1 MIGISGKKAR
11 KKGGVR
17 QFLEHGL
24 PNSVYLAYPLKF
36 QPDMEYGKIIA
47 VTGLPGLFE
56 LVSSKSDGAIVRSL
70 DDKTTR
76 FVSSRVHN
84 FSHLESIEIYTVR
97 DNVNLAEIF
106 QAMQGSSEKRPDG
119 KDNGGLKKYFEK
131 VYPDLDFERVY
142 ASDMKKM
149 IKWLSILDANDVEI
163 KLREFSAEGE
173 EVVTEDTATE
183 EAPAVEEPAK
193 APAKK
198 AATKTA
204 KKEKTEAGEEG
215 AEAAEKPKKKAA
227 PKAKKAEDGAEES
240 PKKKAA
246 PKKTKE

>member
-1 MIGISGKKAR
+1 
-11 KKGGVR
+11 
-17 QFLEHGL
+17 
-24 PNSVYLAYPLKF
+24 
-36 QPDMEYGKIIA
+36 MEYGKIIA

-106 QAMQGSSEKRPDG
+106 QAMQANSEKRPDG
-119 KDNGGLKKYFEK
+119 KDNGTLKKYFEK

-149 IKWLSILDANDVEI
+149 IKWLSILDANNVEV
-163 KLREFSAEGE
+163 KLREFSEEGE
-173 EVVTEDTATE
+173 EAVAEDATAVAETPS
-183 EAPAVEEPAK
+183 AEEPAK

-204 KKEKTEAGEEG
+204 KKEKTVAEAGEED
-215 AEAAEKPKKKAA
+215 ADAAEKPKKKAA
-227 PKAKKAEDGAEES
+227 PKAKKAEDGTEEA